1 HLEGPRHR
9 RRHEALELRRHACEP
24 RNQEEAPAPWLDRAA
39 QERLARLEG
48 QEDGRSL
55 RRRAR
60 DDDRTRDRRGPP
72 RGQPPHRQGRGPG
85 PQRRARR
92 GSRLEEEGELMAV
105 TVPVIGSDRQVT
117 LDLPEPKE
125 SVLHEVVAWQLAKR
139 RRGTAATKT
148 RGQVAGSTA
157 KIWPQKG
164 TGRARHGSR
173 KAPIFVGGGT
183 AFGPQPRDYGYTLP
197 KRVRR
202 LGLQMAIA
210 SRAQSGKLTLVDS
223 FGIQGKTREFVA
235 WAKQNGI
242 DGSER
247 VLLVT
252 DDELARRAARN
263 LPWVDVLPG
272 AGLNAY
278 DVLRAD
284 RLVADAALFE
294 GEAVR

>member
-1 HLEGPRHR
+1 
-9 RRHEALELRRHACEP
+9 
-24 RNQEEAPAPWLDRAA
+24 
-39 QERLARLEG
+39 
-48 QEDGRSL
+48 
-55 RRRAR
+55 
-60 DDDRTRDRRGPP
+60 
-72 RGQPPHRQGRGPG
+72 
-85 PQRRARR
+85 
-92 GSRLEEEGELMAV
+92 MAV

-148 RGQVAGSTA
+148 RGMMTGSTA

-183 AFGPQPRDYGYTLP
+183 VFGPQPRDYSYTLP

-210 SRAQSGKLTLVDS
+210 DRANAGKLTLVES
-223 FGIQGKTREFVA
+223 FGIGGKTKEFVA
-235 WAKQNGI
+235 WAKANGI

-252 DDELARRAARN
+252 DDELVRRAARN
-263 LPWVDVLPG
+263 LPWVDVLPN
-272 AGLNAY
+272 AGLNVY

-284 RLVADAALFE
+284 RVVADAALFD
-294 GEAVR
+294 GEAVK

>member
-1 HLEGPRHR
+1 
-9 RRHEALELRRHACEP
+9 
-24 RNQEEAPAPWLDRAA
+24 
-39 QERLARLEG
+39 
-48 QEDGRSL
+48 
-55 RRRAR
+55 
-60 DDDRTRDRRGPP
+60 
-72 RGQPPHRQGRGPG
+72 
-85 PQRRARR
+85 
-92 GSRLEEEGELMAV
+92 MAV

-272 AGLNAY
+272 AGLNVY

>member
-1 HLEGPRHR
+1 
-9 RRHEALELRRHACEP
+9 
-24 RNQEEAPAPWLDRAA
+24 
-39 QERLARLEG
+39 
-48 QEDGRSL
+48 
-55 RRRAR
+55 
-60 DDDRTRDRRGPP
+60 
-72 RGQPPHRQGRGPG
+72 
-85 PQRRARR
+85 
-92 GSRLEEEGELMAV
+92 MAV
-105 TVPVIGSDRQVT
+105 TIDVIGSDRKVT

-125 SVLHEVVAWQLAKR
+125 SVLYEVVAWQLAKR

-148 RGQVAGSTA
+148 RGMMTGSTA

-183 AFGPQPRDYGYTLP
+183 VFGPQPRDYSYTLP

-210 SRAQSGKLTLVDS
+210 DRANAGKLTLVES
-223 FGIQGKTREFVA
+223 FGIGGKTKEFVA
-235 WAKQNGI
+235 WAKANGI

-252 DDELARRAARN
+252 DDELVRRAARN
-263 LPWVDVLPG
+263 LPWVDVLPN
-272 AGLNAY
+272 AGLNVY

-284 RLVADAALFE
+284 RVVADAALFD
-294 GEAVR
+294 GEAVK